1 MIDLK
6 DFEYD
11 ELIEYLTSARRNS
24 EPSRFFHGFI
34 KAWKAM
40 MK

>member
-11 ELIEYLTSARRNS
+11 ELILHPSARRNS